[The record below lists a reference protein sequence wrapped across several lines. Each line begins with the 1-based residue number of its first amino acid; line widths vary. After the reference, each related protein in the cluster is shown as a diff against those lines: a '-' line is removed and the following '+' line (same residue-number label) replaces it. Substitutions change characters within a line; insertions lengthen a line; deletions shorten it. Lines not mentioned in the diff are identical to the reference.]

1 MPALL
6 DSTRP
11 RKPAATSH
19 LTLLLAIVLA
29 GCASARQ
36 FRKVPSTTTLAP
48 GAQLLPVE
56 WVEDLTLVAVVVD
69 GKPAGRFMLDT
80 GASVVVLTPSIIDAL
95 GLRRVAIG
103 GNGGRLFGANGTSVR
118 CEYVV
123 PIAELRCGP
132 LVARGV
138 DAVELDLTQFARAFG
153 QAIDGVLPVT
163 AFRDVL
169 LTLDYVERRVEVGG
183 LPPAAPGGPHTLPLR
198 PQPDLLPYVPMRIA
212 GSEVALLLDSGST
225 EFLSLPDA
233 VAKPRRG
240 KPVET
245 GKSRTLGGDVP
256 THQVRLDG
264 RLDIAGHALIDPVV
278 EVVRGSDGALGTAL
292 LRHFRVAI
300 DQFHGCVTFSRASGE
315 PLTSG
320 TVRGTGVGLVNDG
333 THWTV
338 GYLIEGT
345 AAVAS
350 GLRVGDELLAI
361 GGVGAADLSRGR
373 LGRLLDEHD
382 VLRFRVRDGNDV
394 REVDV
399 PVAVLVR

>member
-1 MPALL
+1 
-6 DSTRP
+6 
-11 RKPAATSH
+11 
-19 LTLLLAIVLA
+19 
-29 GCASARQ
+29 
-36 FRKVPSTTTLAP
+36 
-48 GAQLLPVE
+48 
-56 WVEDLTLVAVVVD
+56 
-69 GKPAGRFMLDT
+69 
-80 GASVVVLTPSIIDAL
+80 
-95 GLRRVAIG
+95 
-103 GNGGRLFGANGTSVR
+103 
-118 CEYVV
+118 
-123 PIAELRCGP
+123 
-132 LVARGV
+132 
-138 DAVELDLTQFARAFG
+138 
-153 QAIDGVLPVT
+153 
-163 AFRDVL
+163 
-169 LTLDYVERRVEVGG
+169 
-183 LPPAAPGGPHTLPLR
+183 
-198 PQPDLLPYVPMRIA
+198 
-212 GSEVALLLDSGST
+212 
-225 EFLSLPDA
+225 
-233 VAKPRRG
+233 
-240 KPVET
+240 
-245 GKSRTLGGDVP
+245 
-256 THQVRLDG
+256 
-264 RLDIAGHALIDPVV
+264 
-278 EVVRGSDGALGTAL
+278 LGTAL